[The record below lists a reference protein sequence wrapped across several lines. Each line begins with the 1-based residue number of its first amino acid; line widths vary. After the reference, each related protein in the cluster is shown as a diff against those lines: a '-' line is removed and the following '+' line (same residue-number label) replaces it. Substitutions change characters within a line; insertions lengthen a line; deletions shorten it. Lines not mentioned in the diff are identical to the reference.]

1 MIIFLVKSQWVLFLD
16 SAICK
21 NNTLC
26 CCHGRQLFVEDH
38 PHHAL
43 HPASNSLA
51 RLSSLVRLTTAAA
64 FGDLNVAHYSIFRK
78 KSSYSSSPRLDP
90 DPYTPIAHIIC
101 NFKKTDIFTDE
112 TKHLESKIWI
122 FFITIHRH
130 HTAYYFRQL
139 IYRLWGSSSAC
150 VHIYHV
156 I

>member
-51 RLSSLVRLTTAAA
+51 RLSSLVRLATAAA

-78 KSSYSSSPRLDP
+78 KSSCSSSPRLDP
-90 DPYTPIAHIIC
+90 VAHIIC

-112 TKHLESKIWI
+112 TKHLESKIRI
-122 FFITIHRH
+122 FLQLFIDIILFSSTDLS
-130 HTAYYFRQL
+130 L
-139 IYRLWGSSSAC
+139 IM
-150 VHIYHV
+150 
-156 I
+156 

>member
-51 RLSSLVRLTTAAA
+51 RLSSLVRLARLRPSATSMLHTIQ
-64 FGDLNVAHYSIFRK
+64 YFRK
-78 KSSYSSSPRLDP
+78 SPHILQVPRLDP
-90 DPYTPIAHIIC
+90 DPYTRIAHIIC
-101 NFKKTDIFTDE
+101 NFKK
-112 TKHLESKIWI
+112 K
-122 FFITIHRH
+122 
-130 HTAYYFRQL
+130 L
-139 IYRLWGSSSAC
+139 IYFLMKRNISKVKYGYIL
-150 VHIYHV
+150 
-156 I
+156 